1 MSVSIAGRIF
11 DLPGQCIESI
21 SLDEERN
28 VVRITTRRD
37 RRIRPIDAVTGRS
50 GSTNRILRRVIEDL
64 PIAGKRSEVEFEYIE
79 VYISRNNR
87 RVEKLEFTDNK
98 MRVTHRYA
106 RYISGLCRHMPVS
119 AVARHTGLHW
129 DTVKRIDRAWLKANL
144 PAARPG
150 LLENLRY
157 IGVDDVAR
165 VKGREYVTV
174 VYDLMSGEVIGVSEG
189 RTADTLSG
197 FLSALS
203 EETVAGIE
211 AVAMDMGKAYQA
223 AVKEWLPDADI
234 VFDHFHVMQ
243 LATKA
248 VDRVRKSEQRKAD
261 EPCQS
266 LYKHIRWLLLRNGE
280 TLDEQQVA
288 KLDAL
293 FLQAPELHMAW
304 LLKEELRTL
313 WRDASSYESMLEH
326 LQTWCGMAENS
337 GISAFVKLAQSFR
350 KHTQGIC
357 NYAKHRLTSA
367 SIEAGNVSVGMIRKR
382 ARGIRDTE
390 YFRLKV
396 RQVTMPDSSGLSGN
410 LRG

>member
-1 MSVSIAGRIF
+1 MSIAGRIF
-11 DLPGQCIESI
+11 DLPGQCVESI

-37 RRIRPIDAVTGRS
+37 RRIRPIDAATGRS

-87 RVEKLEFTDNK
+87 RVEKLGFTDNK

-106 RYISGLCRHMPVS
+106 RYISGLCRHMPIL
-119 AVARHTGLHW
+119 AVARHTDLHW
-129 DTVKRIDRAWLKANL
+129 DTVKRIERAWLKANL
-144 PAARPG
+144 PAAGPG

-174 VYDLMSGEVIGVSEG
+174 VYDLMSGEVIWVGEG

-234 VFDHFHVMQ
+234 VFDHFHV
-243 LATKA
+243 
-248 VDRVRKSEQRKAD
+248 RR
-261 EPCQS
+261 
-266 LYKHIRWLLLRNGE
+266 
-280 TLDEQQVA
+280 
-288 KLDAL
+288 
-293 FLQAPELHMAW
+293 PE
-304 LLKEELRTL
+304 RSR
-313 WRDASSYESMLEH
+313 RDAV
-326 LQTWCGMAENS
+326 GD
-337 GISAFVKLAQSFR
+337 
-350 KHTQGIC
+350 QG
-357 NYAKHRLTSA
+357 R
-367 SIEAGNVSVGMIRKR
+367 
-382 ARGIRDTE
+382 
-390 YFRLKV
+390 
-396 RQVTMPDSSGLSGN
+396 
-410 LRG
+410 